1 MKYMLVVI
9 ITLGSSNI
17 DKQNN
22 FFELCI
28 PQESIIECLKSKK
41 TFNFTLPIIS
51 IETKCEP
58 KTKVE
63 KPSIKSI

>member
-1 MKYMLVVI
+1 MLVVI
-9 ITLGSSNI
+9 ITLGSPNI
-17 DKQNN
+17 VKKNN
-22 FFELCI
+22 FFELRI
-28 PQESIIECLKSKK
+28 PQESKIKCLKSAK
-41 TFNFTLPIIS
+41 TFNFKLPIIS